1 VKALTALMAGS
12 FALAACGRPQ
22 GQIPADW
29 TGKRSAEQRAIL
41 DRLADNCGLPHD
53 FFRLEGGHLTI
64 QPHPNEKYERIDC
77 ALGALKG
84 IRGMPKLGFVGNE
97 YYVGNEQ

>member
-1 VKALTALMAGS
+1 MAGS
-12 FALAACGRPQ
+12 FALTACGPPQ
-22 GQIPADW
+22 AQIAADW
-29 TGKRSAEQRAIL
+29 TGKSPAEQRAIL
-41 DRLADNCGLPHD
+41 DKLADNCRLPHD
-53 FFRLEGGHLTI
+53 LFRLEGDHLTI
-64 QPHPNEKYERIDC
+64 QPHADEEYERVDC